1 MSLALLGIITAL
13 VLVLQII
20 ILVLIAGTRKS
31 IAGLKTAPQPAQPA
45 IERERPPRRDNDFR
59 RNDRRP
65 FNDQKQRPQQQP
77 QSQQQPPAGASQAPA
92 EEGIEKSLRD
102 INLRLK
108 NAERDQ
114 EFARRRMQENLSRD
128 PQRNR
133 DDRNRD
139 RNRPHGGR
147 DRNDRHGNRD
157 HRRGNWH
164 DRQDQRR
171 DHRQDRPMSPA
182 PQGPAAPLSAEPT
195 PASEPLFEAKAPVV
209 LEPMISAPAQEA
221 PVVAND
227 QDQSSADYGSEE
239 GLQHGRKIIVKRR
252 PLSTE
257 ESSGES
263 LQNNSDAAS
272 PVQAMPSG
280 PEEETSFSGPDA
292 SAAEI
297 KFGRR

>member
-45 IERERPPRRDNDFR
+45 IERDRPPRRDNDFR

-77 QSQQQPPAGASQAPA
+77 QSQQQAPAGASQAPA

-164 DRQDQRR
+164 DRQ
-171 DHRQDRPMSPA
+171 MSPA